1 MVWEMSV
8 EFQGHHPLL
17 WRSSQHW
24 RDEYPTPQT
33 DTHCK
38 GSMPADAQCYVF
50 CHGYDGYVILFLKR
64 IKIIQA

>member
-24 RDEYPTPQT
+24 RDEYPTPQP
-33 DTHCK
+33 DIHCK
-38 GSMPADAQCYVF
+38 AQCLQTLSVMCF
-50 CHGYDGYVILFLKR
+50 VMAMMAMLFSF
-64 IKIIQA
+64 